1 MFTVNIE
8 KYSKRSAHITVSY
21 KDEEGLGLGTVRTEY
36 VSVLFGDV
44 EKKAVNVANKMVER
58 WKKQIEYKKKAIT
71 YNVA

>member
-8 KYSKRSAHITVSY
+8 KISKRTAYIKVSY

-36 VSVLFGDV
+36 VDVLFGDV

-71 YNVA
+71 YKVA